1 MKAIPCT
8 VLFLGILA
16 QLGCASKL
24 IVQSEPP
31 QADVFAKIE
40 GKVDRVKLGQ
50 TPFEMSE
57 VQINDF
63 LKVSSDSAHWLE
75 LTFEKKEFQSRQVLI
90 PSNRWGE
97 TVKIVKIKLTENAD
111 QSTLAKKIVN
121 YFFNAKKFAE
131 TKQFDQAHTEIDKI
145 LEIDGKLAQAI
156 TMKAGIYYLQGK
168 IDDAKRL
175 YREALTIDP
184 GASDAIHM
192 LEKLQAKS
200 GASQ

>member
-90 PSNRWGE
+90 P
-97 TVKIVKIKLTENAD
+97 
-111 QSTLAKKIVN
+111 
-121 YFFNAKKFAE
+121 
-131 TKQFDQAHTEIDKI
+131 
-145 LEIDGKLAQAI
+145 
-156 TMKAGIYYLQGK
+156 
-168 IDDAKRL
+168 
-175 YREALTIDP
+175 
-184 GASDAIHM
+184 
-192 LEKLQAKS
+192 
-200 GASQ
+200 